1 MVEAAARHA
10 HPTPGTAEARPP
22 CRRNYFADV
31 HRGCLLTGVNASL
44 GHNVTE
50 IISATFAEN
59 PARQACRYALE
70 RAEQLARRKAI
81 YEALHPET
89 RKGVAQAIG
98 MHGSLGH
105 NVTDK
110 LSVTFVEDTAKKTG
124 VNERSIY
131 RDVQIATRIPDDVRE
146 LLRSTPVAER
156 SPRPTPTPSA
166 PRPHPQTG
174 KQGSSFCSSSF
185 CWRHWLAA
193 PQDLHPARFRIFRK
207 RRALDRG
214 LPSDVEIPTSRN
226 LNRRCTGGYA
236 KAPKRRAWR
245 YHGAG

>member
-1 MVEAAARHA
+1 MRS
-10 HPTPGTAEARPP
+10 RI
-22 CRRNYFADV
+22 V
-31 HRGCLLTGVNASL
+31 H
-44 GHNVTE
+44 
-50 IISATFAEN
+50 I
-59 PARQACRYALE
+59 
-70 RAEQLARRKAI
+70 EQLARRKAI

-89 RKGVAQAIG
+89 KKGMVQAIG
-98 MHGSLGH
+98 MHSSLGH
-105 NVTDK
+105 NVAAE
-110 LSVTFVEDTAKKTG
+110 SAVTFTDDAAAKTG
-124 VNERSIY
+124 LASRTIRE
-131 RDVQIATRIPDDVRE
+131 DVQIATRIPDDVRE

-156 SPRPTPTPSA
+156 SPKPTPTPSA

-226 LNRRCTGGYA
+226 LNRRCTGGYDN
-236 KAPKRRAWR
+236 APGTARMALSRRGIGYPKEPRENGLARLWR
-245 YHGAG
+245 GLAMVAAAAGS